1 MKQAVVFAY
10 DLYAKY
16 YNITWVRPNYKA
28 IRQLPFIPQEREI
41 DDLIAGVNA
50 EIALLLTIAKE
61 SGARAGEIY
70 RLLWT
75 DVDFEAHT
83 ITLLAEKN
91 SNPRCFKTSR
101 KLQNMLECYP
111 KSTEQIFTQ
120 YKDLNNLRRTFERQR
135 KRLSIKLANPRINK
149 ITIHTL
155 RHWKGTT
162 EYHKTKD
169 ILHVMQ
175 TLGHK
180 NIKNTLLYTQLISI
194 EEDNGYICKIAK
206 TPQEACELIEQS
218 FELHCCYGEH
228 DEIKLFRKRK

>member
-10 DLYAKY
+10 YLYAKY

-91 SNPRCFKTSR
+91 SNPRRFKTSR

-120 YKDLNNLRRTFERQR
+120 YIMHL
-135 KRLSIKLANPRINK
+135 
-149 ITIHTL
+149 
-155 RHWKGTT
+155 
-162 EYHKTKD
+162 
-169 ILHVMQ
+169 V
-175 TLGHK
+175 
-180 NIKNTLLYTQLISI
+180 
-194 EEDNGYICKIAK
+194 
-206 TPQEACELIEQS
+206 
-218 FELHCCYGEH
+218 
-228 DEIKLFRKRK
+228 